1 MNAPD
6 KHTANMRRPAGPV
19 LSPFQIPRDQEKGLT
34 CGSQRQKQA
43 KSKILVKT
51 IRIQCWKQQ
60 KNPLYIFLDSTAHK
74 CAIAPKNG
82 RDQSFEGLG
91 SQSKNN
97 S

>member
-6 KHTANMRRPAGPV
+6 KHTTNMRRPAGPV
-19 LSPFQIPRDQEKGLT
+19 LSPFEIPRDQEKGLT

-60 KNPLYIFLDSTAHK
+60 KNPLHIFFGYYSSQVRHRP
-74 CAIAPKNG
+74 PKLK
-82 RDQSFEGLG
+82 R
-91 SQSKNN
+91 
-97 S
+97 

>member
-6 KHTANMRRPAGPV
+6 KHTTNMRRPAGPV
-19 LSPFQIPRDQEKGLT
+19 LSPFEIPRDQEKGLT

-60 KNPLYIFLDSTAHK
+60 KNPLYIFFGYYS
-74 CAIAPKNG
+74 
-82 RDQSFEGLG
+82 
-91 SQSKNN
+91 SQVRHRPQKLKRSIV
-97 S
+97 